1 MTLALL
7 FMFAALAGG
16 PPADDPLAP
25 ARQGKLQ
32 CHEPDLV
39 NRRCQVLSRFEFA
52 MDGTITNVGEFMISE
67 RPLIIVT
74 TRTPVT
80 SRGGEVCGDRRM
92 TAVSQVFVDDQPA
105 TAQETIDV
113 RAMLAEA
120 LQPDFG
126 KQSCSRYSPDG
137 QFLRSQ
143 RSVDGVRD
151 PTDDGRIL
159 WVDPDSGFTV
169 RPQSGV

>member
-1 MTLALL
+1 MTLALML
-7 FMFAALAGG
+7 MFAALAGG

-25 ARQGKLQ
+25 ARQGRLQ

-39 NRRCQVLSRFEFA
+39 NRRCGVMSRFEFA
-52 MDGTITNVGEFMISE
+52 MDGTITNVAEFMISE
-67 RPLIIVT
+67 QPLIIVT

-92 TAVSQVFVDDQPA
+92 TVVSKVLVDDQPA
-105 TAQETIDV
+105 TAQEVIDV
-113 RAMLAEA
+113 SAMLAEA

-151 PTDDGRIL
+151 PSSDGRIL
-159 WVDPDSGFTV
+159 WVDPGAGFTV